1 MSAVRILE
9 RVARHAALGLRF
21 WDIATGSDV
30 IDGLLVEVVSRANP
44 RSRTVAHCN
53 RSGVYVAHGVPGL
66 RDFEFD
72 NGDAADVWSAAT
84 RTCRVEVRDPQER
97 FLPVSLDADLPTRG
111 LFTWRAAWLS
121 PPQPIAFPGAS
132 GSPPQLMLERVPLFS
147 TPSRPVPEPLGVV
160 YAQLREQGSNRDAAW
175 SLLGVSIDGVDRG
188 LGLSDQSGRVAV
200 MFPYPEPPRISL
212 VSPPEER
219 NDFTW
224 QISLNVYRSA
234 VSPQAHA
241 PALADLAD
249 VFSSLTAPRVVI
261 ESDSSPAPPLRLTY
275 REPLTVR
282 TAGRVGADA
291 SYLFF
296 S

>member
-1 MSAVRILE
+1 MSAVRVLE

-21 WDIATGSDV
+21 WDIATGSDA
-30 IDGLLVEVVSRANP
+30 IDGLFVEIVSRANP
-44 RSRTVAHCN
+44 RARTVAHPN
-53 RSGVYVAHGVPGL
+53 RSGVYVANGVPGL

-72 NGDAADVWSAAT
+72 DADSADVWSAAT
-84 RTCRVEVRDPQER
+84 RAYRVEVRDPMER
-97 FLPVSLDADLPTRG
+97 FLPISFDADLPMRG

-121 PPQPIAFPGAS
+121 PPQPIAFPRAP

-160 YAQLREQGSNRDAAW
+160 YAQLREQGSDSDAAW
-175 SLLGVSIDGVDRG
+175 SLLCVLIDGVDRG
-188 LGLSDQSGRVAV
+188 LGLSDSSGRVAV

-212 VSPPEER
+212 ASPPEEK

-234 VSPQAHA
+234 VSPQTQA
-241 PALADLAD
+241 PAIADLAD
-249 VFSSLTAPRVVI
+249 VFSSLTAPRDVI
-261 ESDSSPAPPLRLTY
+261 EFDNSPAPPLRLTY

-282 TAGRVGADA
+282 TAGRVGSDA